1 MTTAVALD
9 LEILA
14 HALGV
19 EIRDSDAGLVGGEA
33 GAWFPTH
40 RAIHIRPGLGPLNRL
55 ETLAHELGHVALRHM
70 PGAPEYLRARQE
82 READEWAAKIL
93 ISPSDYRRAEMLV
106 GAHEGALAHE
116 LGVTTHLIRVWR
128 GLYERLAL

>member
-19 EIRDSDAGLVGGEA
+19 DVKDTADGLHAGEL
-33 GAWFPTH
+33 GAWFPGRRT
-40 RAIHIRPGLGPLNRL
+40 IHLRPGLGPLNRT
-55 ETLAHELGHVALRHM
+55 ETLAHELGHVALRHL
-70 PGAPEYLRARQE
+70 PGAPAHLRARQE

-93 ISPSDYRRAEMLV
+93 ISSADYERAERLV
-106 GAHEGALAHE
+106 GHHEGALAHE
-116 LGVTTHLIRVWR
+116 LGVTTNLIRVWR
-128 GLYERLAL
+128 GLYERTQS